1 VIERLNDQAIT
12 ARLRR
17 RNTAPH
23 AAGIIGRKRCALS
36 AGLANGCG
44 HREQEQMSGLI
55 STDGASGKL
64 LIIQPLVGIG
74 DMIWHK
80 PWIDYLC
87 GKNSVVLATKPTV
100 QAPVLF
106 AATKGLVD
114 ILPIERS
121 QRGKRGRHDGWQGF
135 WRLVADF
142 RSTGAERALILHHSP
157 RYALAAW
164 FAGIPSRWGYG
175 IRRQRLWLNKGQFL
189 DKTARKMHPI
199 AKMQRYA
206 GLNDF
211 AIDPVWR
218 INVTQPASKAADEF
232 IAKQGINAASDMLIL
247 GIGAMDEER
256 CWPLEKFAELIILL
270 AARRPQMICCLMG
283 APSEQPLVDQIL
295 DRLPPHIKA
304 VNAITKL
311 DLGIAL
317 LARAAG
323 FVGNDSG
330 LLNLAAACGRP
341 ALGIYAQSRPLDYT
355 PNLHAVAV
363 DKSRLGKSGQ
373 IKTIAAADVCT
384 AALNMLDSAP
394 APSVSA

>member
-1 VIERLNDQAIT
+1 
-12 ARLRR
+12 
-17 RNTAPH
+17 
-23 AAGIIGRKRCALS
+23 
-36 AGLANGCG
+36 
-44 HREQEQMSGLI
+44 MSGLI

-106 AATKGLVD
+106 AATEGLVD

-199 AKMQRYA
+199 AKMQ
-206 GLNDF
+206 
-211 AIDPVWR
+211 
-218 INVTQPASKAADEF
+218 
-232 IAKQGINAASDMLIL
+232 
-247 GIGAMDEER
+247 
-256 CWPLEKFAELIILL
+256 C
-270 AARRPQMICCLMG
+270 
-283 APSEQPLVDQIL
+283 
-295 DRLPPHIKA
+295 
-304 VNAITKL
+304 
-311 DLGIAL
+311 
-317 LARAAG
+317 
-323 FVGNDSG
+323 
-330 LLNLAAACGRP
+330 
-341 ALGIYAQSRPLDYT
+341 
-355 PNLHAVAV
+355 
-363 DKSRLGKSGQ
+363 
-373 IKTIAAADVCT
+373 
-384 AALNMLDSAP
+384 
-394 APSVSA
+394 